1 MPGPRIALVAA
12 EHSGDLLGASLMRA
26 LKQLYPDA
34 VFDGV
39 GGAAMAA
46 EGLRSRIPMERLGV
60 MGLVEVVAHLP
71 GLMRERRVLA
81 DAWIGEP
88 PDVFIGVDAPDFN
101 LGLAKRLRAA
111 GIATVQYV
119 SPTFW
124 AWRQGRIETLR
135 RSCDLVLCLF
145 PFEAEVLSD
154 QGVNAAYVG
163 HPLADEFS
171 LQPDQDAARRA
182 LGLPEDRVLIGLL
195 PGSRRREVA
204 ALSGPF
210 LETAL
215 WLSRQRRDLAFA
227 VPLVSPDIAVQFEDI
242 RQRVAPDLPLY
253 RFEGRSRDVLAA
265 VDVVLTASGTAT
277 LESLLSRKPMVVGYR
292 LHGLTWFLARHLRL
306 VKSRWVAM
314 ANILAG
320 EELAPEF
327 LQGKCDAAHL
337 GPAVLAWLDD
347 PERARAVRIRY
358 GEIHEDLR
366 QGSGA
371 QATSAVAGLIEAR
384 GR

>member
-1 MPGPRIALVAA
+1 
-12 EHSGDLLGASLMRA
+12 
-26 LKQLYPDA
+26 
-34 VFDGV
+34 
-39 GGAAMAA
+39 
-46 EGLRSRIPMERLGV
+46 
-60 MGLVEVVAHLP
+60 
-71 GLMRERRVLA
+71 
-81 DAWIGEP
+81 
-88 PDVFIGVDAPDFN
+88 
-101 LGLAKRLRAA
+101 
-111 GIATVQYV
+111 
-119 SPTFW
+119 
-124 AWRQGRIETLR
+124 
-135 RSCDLVLCLF
+135 
-145 PFEAEVLSD
+145 
-154 QGVNAAYVG
+154 
-163 HPLADEFS
+163 
-171 LQPDQDAARRA
+171 
-182 LGLPEDRVLIGLL
+182 
-195 PGSRRREVA
+195 VA

-227 VPLVSPDIAVQFEDI
+227 VPLVGPAIAAQFEDI

-253 RFEGRSRDVLAA
+253 RFEGRSREVLAA

-292 LHGLTWFLARHLRL
+292 LHGLTWLLARHLRL

-347 PERARAVRIRY
+347 PERARAISIRY

-371 QATSAVAGLIEAR
+371 QATSAVAGLIGAR

>member
-26 LKQLYPDA
+26 LKQRYPDA

-39 GGAAMAA
+39 GGTAMAA
-46 EGLRSRIPMERLGV
+46 EGLRSRVPMERLGV

-71 GLMRERRVLA
+71 ELMRERRALA
-81 DAWIGEP
+81 ETWIAEP
-88 PDVFIGVDAPDFN
+88 PDIFIGVDAPDFN

-111 GIATVQYV
+111 GVATVQYV

-124 AWRQGRIETLR
+124 AWRQGRIKTLR
-135 RSCDLVLCLF
+135 QSCDLVLCLF
-145 PFEAEVLSD
+145 PFEAAALTE

-171 LQPDQDAARRA
+171 LEPDQSAARRA

-204 ALSGPF
+204 ALSGSF
-210 LETAL
+210 LETAR
-215 WLSRQRRDLAFA
+215 WLSRQRGDLAFA
-227 VPLVSPDIAVQFEDI
+227 VPLVSPAIAAQFEDI

-253 RFEGRSRDVLAA
+253 CFEGRSRDVLAA

-306 VKSRWVAM
+306 VKSRWAAM

-327 LQGKCDAAHL
+327 LQGKCDADHL

-347 PERARAVRIRY
+347 PERARAVSIRY

-371 QATSAVAGLIEAR
+371 RATSAVAGLIEAR